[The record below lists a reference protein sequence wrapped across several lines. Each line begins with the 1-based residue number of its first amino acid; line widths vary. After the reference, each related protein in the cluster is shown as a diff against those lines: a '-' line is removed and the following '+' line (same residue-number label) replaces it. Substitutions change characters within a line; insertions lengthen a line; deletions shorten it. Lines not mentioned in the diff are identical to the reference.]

1 MIRIKIKEH
10 GKLGFSLFIPIW
22 ANLYGSLCTF
32 AYKKYLQSPSEENE
46 KEEFEVDLDDCDLQ
60 KELEIKMQADFNE
73 KCTSENQCE
82 PSCNKE
88 CVTEQAN
95 SKEGTQ
101 SQNKN
106 EQNKEQKQSKKPLT
120 EEQIAQAKEI
130 GKAVKIALKELKK
143 FCRKN
148 GKLILVDVQS
158 ADGMNVTIS
167 AR

>member
-1 MIRIKIKEH
+1 MIRIKIKEQ
-10 GKLGFSLFIPIW
+10 GKRGFLLFIPIW

-32 AYKKYLQSPSEENE
+32 AYKKYLQSPNDKSEQ
-46 KEEFEVDLDDCDLQ
+46 KEFEVDLEDCDLQ
-60 KELEIKMQADFNE
+60 KELEIKMQADFID
-73 KCTSENQCE
+73 KCTGENQDNNNL
-82 PSCNKE
+82 NKHA
-88 CVTEQAN
+88 CVSEQTE
-95 SKEGTQ
+95 SLGSFEGE
-101 SQNKN
+101 NKS
-106 EQNKEQKQSKKPLT
+106 EQKQPKKPLT

-167 AR
+167 AK